1 MIKYLILMV
10 FGELVAS
17 SSQILLKK
25 SAGKHYSS
33 FIREYLNVLVITG
46 YAMLAFS
53 MLISIICY
61 GGLGY
66 MRVVVMEPIGY
77 IIVMFLS
84 RIFFQERI
92 TVRKIS
98 GMILLLTGI
107 LVFYLA

>member
-1 MIKYLILMV
+1 MSPYIIAV
-10 FGELVAS
+10 ISVTIAS
-17 SSQILLKK
+17 LSQVLLKK
-25 SAGKHYSS
+25 SSMKKYPS